1 MGSLPL
7 SSPQGKPPKLLDQ
20 LAAKARMLHYSR
32 RTESAYV
39 DWNRRF
45 ILFHNK
51 RHPRE
56 MGAAEIEAFLTH
68 LAVDGQV
75 AASTQNQAFS
85 AILFLYQKVLEI
97 KLPSL
102 HALRAKRPTRLPVV
116 LSVDEVRAV
125 LAEIDGILVC
135 YHPRLHAATRR
146 PTRRK
151 NQGAKVA
158 DSRMRTAGRRF
169 ERLR

>member
-1 MGSLPL
+1 
-7 SSPQGKPPKLLDQ
+7 
-20 LAAKARMLHYSR
+20 
-32 RTESAYV
+32 
-39 DWNRRF
+39 
-45 ILFHNK
+45 
-51 RHPRE
+51 
-56 MGAAEIEAFLTH
+56 
-68 LAVDGQV
+68 V

-102 HALRAKRPTRLPVV
+102 HALRAQRPTRLPVV

-135 YHPRLHAATRR
+135 YHPRPRAATRR